1 MGSGQTFDISI
12 SSIIRV
18 FVALLVIAFV
28 FSVWQIIASVFLAV
42 VIASGV
48 EPAVKWLT
56 KFKFPRFLAAI
67 TIYVVGLLIIVSVF
81 SALLPALVTETRQL
95 SVEFPA
101 LYKDFVQSV
110 QDFWGLSI
118 EDESTKKQLDNFLV
132 QFQETLSKNAS
143 NIFAFTFNV
152 FGGLLSFVLVIVISF
167 YLVLQKD
174 GIEDLLRSVIPQNH
188 QEYAFDL
195 WKRVQKRLGR
205 WFQYQLLMGVS
216 VGALFFIV
224 LWVMNV
230 KYALTLALLAALFEI
245 VPVIG
250 PIIVGLMSFV
260 LVSFQSLMLGG
271 GVLLAYVI
279 IEQIQ
284 QQVLLPSVMAR
295 AVGLNPVIMIVALL
309 VAGKLIGLWG
319 VILAIPFAVM
329 VSEFVKDFRR

>member
-1 MGSGQTFDISI
+1 MPTQTLNIST

-18 FVALLVIAFV
+18 FIVLLLIAFI
-28 FSVWQIIASVFLAV
+28 FSVWQIIASVFLAI

-48 EPAVKWLT
+48 EPGVKALT
-56 KFKFPRFLAAI
+56 KLKFPRFLAALI
-67 TIYVVGLLIIVSVF
+67 IYVVGLAVIASVF
-81 SALLPALVTETRQL
+81 SAILPALVTETKQL

-101 LYKDFVQSV
+101 VYKNFVQSI
-110 QDFWGLSI
+110 QDFWGFSV
-118 EDESTKKQLDNFLV
+118 EDESTKEQVQNILLQL
-132 QFQETLSKNAS
+132 QETLSKNAS
-143 NIFAFTFNV
+143 NIFAFTFNL
-152 FGGLLSFVLVIVISF
+152 FGGLLSFLLVIVISF

-174 GIEDLLRSVIPQNH
+174 GIEDLLRSIIPQNH

-216 VGALFFIV
+216 VGLLFFIV

-250 PIIVGLMSFV
+250 PIIVGLTSFV

-271 GVLLAYVI
+271 GVVLAYIV

-295 AVGLNPVIMIVALL
+295 AIGLNPVIIIVSLL

-329 VSEFVKDFRR
+329 MSELVKDFRR